1 MNGFGATNSH
11 SSDAIRRIQR
21 VQTVTIAWMSVEAA
35 VSLFAAWRASSPA
48 LLAFG
53 GDSAIELFSAVVVL
67 WRFRATAA
75 HEDAERR
82 AARVAGALLFALA
95 AFVAITSVAS
105 LLGYSE
111 PKPTFL
117 GIAILVAAAAV
128 MPWLAKEKRRL
139 SGATGSAALRAD
151 AAQSALCAYL
161 SLIAL
166 AGLAINAIWHVK
178 WADPVAALAVL
189 PLIVWEG
196 RKPCAGRLAAVA
208 DLSVHD
214 HKKLDYASET
224 ILFSTSDVLVKES
237 ENIGL
242 PFGDSRV
249 HEIVPVIRC
258 ATDRRINL
266 QNVRLAEPRQFISN
280 RLAGRDGVVVLR
292 MKKHNGDGCL
302 PHCRQHA
309 LTYLG

>member
-1 MNGFGATNSH
+1 MASVLQIA
-11 SSDAIRRIQR
+11 SPDAIRRIQR
-21 VQTVTIAWMSVEAA
+21 VQAITIVWMSVEAA
-35 VSLFAAWRASSPA
+35 VSLFAAWKARSPA

-67 WRFRATAA
+67 WRFRASAGLG
-75 HEDAERR
+75 DAERR

-95 AFVAITSVAS
+95 AYVAITSVAS

-111 PKPTFL
+111 PKTTFL

-128 MPWLAKEKRRL
+128 MPWLAREKRRL

-178 WADPVAALAVL
+178 WADPIAALAIL

-196 RKPCAGRLAAVA
+196 REAMRGRA
-208 DLSVHD
+208 
-214 HKKLDYASET
+214 
-224 ILFSTSDVLVKES
+224 
-237 ENIGL
+237 
-242 PFGDSRV
+242 
-249 HEIVPVIRC
+249 C
-258 ATDRRINL
+258 
-266 QNVRLAEPRQFISN
+266 
-280 RLAGRDGVVVLR
+280 
-292 MKKHNGDGCL
+292 GC
-302 PHCRQHA
+302 C
-309 LTYLG
+309 